1 MSDPHVPPQRTS
13 PRSPTADAAFTPWHR
28 YSEAELLSAFIDD
41 DLTASEAQQVAS
53 QLVSDPEHQA
63 TALRYWIISDVMG
76 AVKAPDH
83 RPDLCAKIAQRIAKE
98 PVYMP
103 QAARLARVGQ
113 GRKPLTPAL
122 RLVASLAAVVF
133 VGAGAFFTL
142 SLPTGVGDAA
152 SVASAPGVGGSVP
165 LAQGR
170 SPNGAAGPLML
181 TSFDSPQGRALLDAH
196 GASHVR
202 LRMDDR

>member
-1 MSDPHVPPQRTS
+1 MSDSHAQPTRVPE
-13 PRSPTADAAFTPWHR
+13 RSHQADAGFTPWHR

-41 DLTASEAQQVAS
+41 DLTATEAQQVAA
-53 QLVSDPEHQA
+53 QLSADPEQRA
-63 TALRYWIISDVMG
+63 TALRYWIISDAMG

-83 RPDLCAKIAQRIAKE
+83 RPDLCAQIAQRIAQE

-113 GRKPLTPAL
+113 NRKPMTPAL
-122 RLVASLAAVVF
+122 RLVASVAAVVF

-142 SLPTGVGDAA
+142 SLPTGVGDGV
-152 SVASAPGVGGSVP
+152 SVASAPSASGP
-165 LAQGR
+165 LGQGR
-170 SPNGAAGPLML
+170 TPPAASGPLML

>member
-1 MSDPHVPPQRTS
+1 MSDSHAQPSRAS
-13 PRSPTADAAFTPWHR
+13 KRSQKVDADFTPWHR

-41 DLTASEAQQVAS
+41 DLTDSEAQQVAA
-53 QLVSDPEHQA
+53 QLSSDPEQRA
-63 TALRYWIISDVMG
+63 TALRYWIISDAMG

-83 RPDLCAKIAQRIAKE
+83 RPDLCAQIAQRIAQE

-113 GRKPLTPAL
+113 SRKPLTPAL
-122 RLVASLAAVVF
+122 RLVASVAAVVF

-142 SLPTGVGDAA
+142 SLPTGVGDGV
-152 SVASAPGVGGSVP
+152 SVASGPGTSGP
-165 LAQGR
+165 LPQGR
-170 SPNGAAGPLML
+170 TPPATPGPLML

>member
-1 MSDPHVPPQRTS
+1 MSDPHARPKVGS
-13 PRSPTADAAFTPWHR
+13 HRSQTADAAFTPWHR

-41 DLTASEAQQVAS
+41 DLTASEAR
-53 QLVSDPEHQA
+53 QLAAQLSSDPEQQA
-63 TALRYWIISDVMG
+63 TALRYWIISDAMG

-83 RPDLCAKIAQRIAKE
+83 RPDLCAKIAQRIAQE

-113 GRKPLTPAL
+113 NRKPLTPAL
-122 RLVASLAAVVF
+122 RLVASVAAVVF

-142 SLPTGVGDAA
+142 SLPTGVGDGV
-152 SVASAPGVGGSVP
+152 SMASAPSTSVP
-165 LAQGR
+165 PAQERAPNLA
-170 SPNGAAGPLML
+170 PGPLML

-196 GASHVR
+196 GASHLR

>member
-1 MSDPHVPPQRTS
+1 MSDPHAPSTHALPK
-13 PRSPTADAAFTPWHR
+13 SPTPDPAVTPWRR

-41 DLTASEAQQVAS
+41 DLTASEAQQVAA
-53 QLVSDPEHQA
+53 QLTSNPEQRA
-63 TALRYWIISDVMG
+63 TALRYWIISDAMG

-83 RPDLCAKIAQRIAKE
+83 RPDLCAQIAQRIAQE

-113 GRKPLTPAL
+113 NRKPITPAL
-122 RLVASLAAVVF
+122 RLVASVAAVVF
-133 VGAGAFFTL
+133 VGAGAFSTL
-142 SLPTGVGDAA
+142 SLPTSVVDSS
-152 SVASAPGVGGSVP
+152 SVASASGTVET
-165 LAQGR
+165 LTQGR
-170 SPNGAAGPLML
+170 APQAESGPLML

-196 GASHVR
+196 GASHLR